1 MMPKNM
7 QEKLNILEPKFKNQ
21 ISQLLENIGD
31 SVSALY
37 DIATRDEKTGIYN
50 HRFFKTIFEMELE
63 KARRNSKNK
72 FSLIVIDIDFF
83 KKFNDTYGHLVGDEI
98 LKELAGVLQKEI
110 RKYDILA
117 RFGGEEFFVL
127 LPNTKIQRA
136 KKVAERLRKN
146 LWKNKKLKKYKVTI
160 SLGVTE
166 YKPRDKMS
174 TAVKRA
180 DNALYDSKR
189 NGRNQVSVKV

>member
-1 MMPKNM
+1 MPKNM